1 LSFVPHLLLPLESA
15 HSQAA
20 TICLQRSEE
29 STTHWT
35 EAKPQRRRVCGVLS
49 YSWFSATFDT
59 TKFSRS
65 DIEAAVALIVTD
77 IIRLLDDS
85 DSLSG
90 DFKGDLMFDDNPVLK
105 TRRIFRELDQQPR
118 NIPLVSSF
126 LDALSH
132 FGTLDHTLSP
142 YFVQFK
148 SNPRAF
154 IAQFSV
160 SDDLHARKEKI
171 CIKAKLIWHGLHKL
185 AAEVQ
190 LAVPTQFGSIFK
202 LLDQISDIAEMYM
215 DTEKGLQ
222 TLMDNMILSLV
233 QANTVFLER
242 EYYSI
247 QVTDSSEKLMKLVV
261 EGALEIHKMHANFQG
276 TDTEIQLMLINKIQ
290 AFADQLKG
298 ALDFHLHEKSLST
311 AKNTQLTLEN
321 TNIDPVD
328 STPSP
333 IHQESPILV
342 VNDVNDQEIHLSTTK
357 CMSWE
362 DMCNELVEHGV
373 QALSDVKENRFILLF
388 EDPDTHDDANWKSK
402 ANWSDWML
410 NIASRPA
417 HHRIVLWLYTVRHRC
432 MCGSKPL
439 EDEGGS
445 CKKCRMRYVQV
456 ENVGDERW
464 DEEQAPP
471 MIDTRSDTSVP
482 DGGSAVAPTTTDV
495 QPLAPSSS
503 ISFAGAAD
511 AKTTAVDIP
520 AHRSVVL
527 RHRGHFSGPIQ
538 DAPQSA
544 HPIDSDHHSFPPPPA
559 EPNNDRRGR
568 QTGSHGKT
576 QQFTLM
582 MRKSLAWARKYM
594 RIVYIFMTVVGVK
607 QGATWDSSR
616 LERRASML
624 LTLFLVI
631 NGGLLS
637 IVIASLAL
645 SDVANSPVPQTF
657 IMLVGICA
665 LFACGSS
672 IYLAYTIS
680 DCREEFSE
688 WFINHKNLAHKSES
702 LWDLETMIA
711 LPNTWTAW
719 AFLYLV
725 VFAISFVSH
734 NEPLPEDATTAPGPK
749 FTPVQWTVWGL
760 VFAWSSAYSFK
771 IYLQMRQYGGSF
783 RGTPQRRN
791 TADVEHGTRQD

>member
-1 LSFVPHLLLPLESA
+1 
-15 HSQAA
+15 
-20 TICLQRSEE
+20 
-29 STTHWT
+29 
-35 EAKPQRRRVCGVLS
+35 
-49 YSWFSATFDT
+49 
-59 TKFSRS
+59 
-65 DIEAAVALIVTD
+65 
-77 IIRLLDDS
+77 
-85 DSLSG
+85 
-90 DFKGDLMFDDNPVLK
+90 M
-105 TRRIFRELDQQPR
+105 
-118 NIPLVSSF
+118 
-126 LDALSH
+126 
-132 FGTLDHTLSP
+132 
-142 YFVQFK
+142 
-148 SNPRAF
+148 
-154 IAQFSV
+154 
-160 SDDLHARKEKI
+160 
-171 CIKAKLIWHGLHKL
+171 
-185 AAEVQ
+185 
-190 LAVPTQFGSIFK
+190 
-202 LLDQISDIAEMYM
+202 AEMYI
-215 DTEKGLQ
+215 DNEKDLQ
-222 TLMDNMILSLV
+222 SLMGNLLSALV

-242 EYYSI
+242 EYYSMP
-247 QVTDSSEKLMKLVV
+247 VTDSTEKLIKLIV
-261 EGALEIHKMHANFQG
+261 EGTLNIHNTHESSVDNM
-276 TDTEIQLMLINKIQ
+276 ELQLVITHEIQ
-290 AFADQLKG
+290 AFTNQLKRSMH
-298 ALDFHLHEKSLST
+298 FHLDEMALST
-311 AKNTQLTLEN
+311 AKNTPLTLEN

-328 STPSP
+328 STP

-342 VNDVNDQEIHLSTTK
+342 LIDVDDQEILLSPTK
-357 CMSWE
+357 CMYWE
-362 DMCNELVEHGV
+362 DMCNELVQHGV
-373 QALSDVKENRFILLF
+373 QALSDVKANRFILLF

-410 NIASRPA
+410 NIVSRSA
-417 HHRIVLWLYTVRHRC
+417 HHHIVLRLYTVRHRC

-445 CKKCRMRYVQV
+445 CKNCRMQYV
-456 ENVGDERW
+456 EDVGDERW
-464 DEEQAPP
+464 DEEQAPL
-471 MIDTRSDTSVP
+471 MDTGSGVESDTYVP
-482 DGGSAVAPTTTDV
+482 DGGSTVAPTTTDA

-559 EPNNDRRGR
+559 EPDNDRRSR
-568 QTGSHGKT
+568 RTGSHGKT

-582 MRKSLAWARKYM
+582 MQKSLAWARKYM
-594 RIVYIFMTVVGVK
+594 CIVYIFMTVVGVE

-657 IMLVGICA
+657 VILVGICA

-672 IYLAYTIS
+672 IYLAYTMS
-680 DCREEFSE
+680 DCKEEFSE
-688 WFINHKNLAHKSES
+688 WFINHKNLVHKSES

-734 NEPLPEDATTAPGPK
+734 NEPPPEDTTTAPGPK
-749 FTPVQWTVWGL
+749 FTPVQWTIWGL

-771 IYLQMRQYGGSF
+771 IYLQMRQYGGSLK
-783 RGTPQRRN
+783 GNLNGATPLMSSM
-791 TADVEHGTRQD
+791 VQD